1 MPTGSNDSVS
11 TSLLVRARA
20 NDRTAWERLAD
31 LFTPIVY
38 TWVRRGGVPEAD
50 AEDVVQDVFLDVSRG
65 LVRFHRDQLGDS
77 FGGWL
82 RVLTRRRTC
91 DYHRRG
97 NPLAVGGSA
106 ARAVIEQVPDA
117 VADAVADAEP
127 TDDPTAEVVRRGLEL
142 VRDEFEP
149 RTWQAFQAVAVNERP
164 AADVAAE
171 MGLSVGS
178 VYMAKSRVLKRL
190 REELDGLL

>member
-1 MPTGSNDSVS
+1 MPPGSTDSVS

-31 LFTPIVY
+31 LFTPVVY
-38 TWVRRGGVPEAD
+38 NWVRRGGVPEAD
-50 AEDVVQDVFLDVSRG
+50 AEDVVQDVFLEVARG
-65 LVRFHRDQLGDS
+65 LARFHKDQPGDS

-82 RVLTRRRTC
+82 RTLTRRRTC

-97 NPLAVGGSA
+97 PLAGAGGST
-106 ARAVIEQVPDA
+106 ARAALEQVPDTPHDD
-117 VADAVADAEP
+117 ADP

-142 VRDEFEP
+142 IRPEFEP
-149 RTWQAFQAVAVNERP
+149 RTWQAFQAVAADGRP

-171 MGLSVGS
+171 LGTTVGA

-190 REELDGLL
+190 REELDGLI

>member
-1 MPTGSNDSVS
+1 MSPGSADSVS
-11 TSLLVRARA
+11 SSLLVRARA

-31 LFTPIVY
+31 LFTPVVY

-50 AEDVVQDVFLDVSRG
+50 AEDVVQDVFLEVSRG
-65 LVRFHRDQLGDS
+65 LNGFHRDQPGDT

-97 NPLAVGGSA
+97 HLAGAGGST
-106 ARAVIEQVPDA
+106 ARVLLEQVPDTL
-117 VADAVADAEP
+117 VDTDP
-127 TDDPTAEVVRRGLEL
+127 TDDPTAEVVRRGLDL
-142 VRDEFEP
+142 IRDEFEP
-149 RTWQAFQAVAVNERP
+149 RTWQAFQAVAVAERP

-171 MGLSVGS
+171 LGLSVGA

-190 REELDGLL
+190 RAELDGLV